1 MRRIQDRSI
10 WWLGLVAFGV
20 VLAVGPQI
28 THAWSGPGSNN
39 AGAGTDIPRAIV
51 KASERVTIT
60 GGRLGL
66 GEVLTFNANGT
77 AAWKDY
83 AQAVPGPQDPAEPW
97 GPQGPQGP
105 QGSTG
110 PWGLQGV
117 VFCPDC
123 NCWEVRQ
130 LDSSVPC
137 YYMCTPNGWVL
148 ISDPACVNP
157 TK

>member
-10 WWLGLVAFGV
+10 WWMGLVAFGV
-20 VLAVGPQI
+20 VLAVGHQM
-28 THAWSGPGSNN
+28 THACSGPGSDS
-39 AGAGTDIPRAIV
+39 AGVGTDTPRAIIQ
-51 KASERVTIT
+51 ASERVTIG
-60 GGRLGL
+60 GGRLSL
-66 GEVLTFNANGT
+66 GHVIAINANRTVG
-77 AAWKDY
+77 WKDY
-83 AQAVPGPQDPAEPW
+83 AQVVPGLQDPAEPW
-97 GPQGPQGP
+97 GPRGPQGT
-105 QGSTG
+105 SG

-157 TK
+157 TR